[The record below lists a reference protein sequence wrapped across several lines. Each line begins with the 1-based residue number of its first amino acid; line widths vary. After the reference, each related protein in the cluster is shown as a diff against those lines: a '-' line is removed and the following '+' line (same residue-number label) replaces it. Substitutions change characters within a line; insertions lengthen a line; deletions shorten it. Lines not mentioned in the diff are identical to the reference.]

1 MPLSRLLCTL
11 LALLSMTA
19 GAGALAPAVLC
30 VAESHVAVESAAEA
44 ARCQEAAPAASDGG
58 NLAVAADCVDTAV
71 GAMAVDKH
79 APAVPPAVA
88 LAPARV
94 VAILPAAPPVRF
106 PLADRA
112 DAGRPPAHLLPL
124 SGVVLLT

>member
-19 GAGALAPAVLC
+19 GAGAFAPAVLC
-30 VAESHVAVESAAEA
+30 VAEGHVAVESAAEA
-44 ARCQEAAPAASDGG
+44 QRCRETAAAASDGG

-71 GAMAVDKH
+71 GARTLDRHKTA
-79 APAVPPAVA
+79 APPA
-88 LAPARV
+88 ARFAQAQV
-94 VAILPAAPPVRF
+94 IAVLPAAPPVRF
-106 PLADRA
+106 PHAGHA
-112 DAGRPPAHLLPL
+112 EAGRPPAHLLPL